1 MTKDGRYLLLERRGF
16 KSFNKARKGKAKL
29 IAEVEDDYI
38 SGTTKFTIQKYWKL
52 YSDTKLKTGKWRLST
67 QRGQSSQFRI
77 HFEPHWGNTPV
88 EKVTRIA
95 VQRWIVQE
103 SQAFNLR
110 KSSADKIIAV
120 MVGMF
125 NDAVVNDVIKK
136 SSIQKISVTGNE
148 ARNASMTFAEYQKV
162 VDFTFR
168 TDLLTPSERAAAI
181 MAFHDLRGAE
191 IRGVKLRYFNGSSIE
206 VAGQLTRDGYGALKH

>member
-1 MTKDGRYLLLERRGF
+1 
-16 KSFNKARKGKAKL
+16 
-29 IAEVEDDYI
+29 
-38 SGTTKFTIQKYWKL
+38 
-52 YSDTKLKTGKWRLST
+52 
-67 QRGQSSQFRI
+67 
-77 HFEPHWGNTPV
+77 
-88 EKVTRIA
+88 
-95 VQRWIVQE
+95 
-103 SQAFNLR
+103 
-110 KSSADKIIAV
+110 